1 MKRYRSNVV
10 EVSQVSADAQNIPT
24 HRLNVIGFQCPIPVA
39 ESKKALKNMKDGEIL
54 EILSDDPETY
64 HDIPLLLMRYNHK
77 LLSIEHN
84 AGEYKFVIEVNQ

>member
-39 ESKKALKNMKDGEIL
+39 ESKKALQNMKDGDIL
-54 EILSDDPETY
+54 EVLSDDPETY
-64 HDIPLLLMRYNHK
+64 HDIPLLLMRLNHN
-77 LLSIEHN
+77 LLSIEKN
-84 AGEYKFVIEVNQ
+84 AGEYKFVIEVKQ